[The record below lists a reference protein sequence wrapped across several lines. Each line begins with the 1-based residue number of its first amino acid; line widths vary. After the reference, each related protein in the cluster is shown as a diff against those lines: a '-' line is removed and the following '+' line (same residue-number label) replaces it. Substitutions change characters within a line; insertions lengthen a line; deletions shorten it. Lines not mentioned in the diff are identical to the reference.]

1 MTFIFSLGYWSNN
14 KNINYEIS
22 PIFISPSQGLIS
34 ITEEEITD
42 FIQQGIY
49 VDISRWKKFQSNL
62 SIIKHIIDKGHIK
75 DFKSIN
81 PIFIFDNPEFF
92 QTVLKSPTLY
102 DEFLDVVEIS
112 ILPKQHLNFII
123 DFYID
128 NLPKYPI
135 TLKRI
140 KFFKYHISHQEN
152 SSELFKK
159 LKENVIICLKTVK
172 QSQINS
178 NSIFSTYFLMDSD
191 DDKLFLLEQLINI
204 NPNPLNK
211 IYLSNVQIVLQNI
224 LKDQPFEQIFLSLPG
239 YSHFLEFNKTLG
251 TNPIHFSLYATKKD
265 EDERK
270 KLEQKTHDFLNS
282 CLQTLQ
288 YLYLQNNLSFNKEIS
303 EKLNKKVQ
311 KI

>member
-211 IYLSNVQIVLQNI
+211 IYLFNN
-224 LKDQPFEQIFLSLPG
+224 KDS
-239 YSHFLEFNKTLG
+239 
-251 TNPIHFSLYATKKD
+251 
-265 EDERK
+265 
-270 KLEQKTHDFLNS
+270 DF
-282 CLQTLQ
+282 
-288 YLYLQNNLSFNKEIS
+288 
-303 EKLNKKVQ
+303 
-311 KI
+311 